1 MTSSYLNDCN
11 MIIIDFNYSLNG
23 SSKTLKAPFDA
34 FKFPNSDVVQFKA
47 LVTPCLGACA
57 PVQCNVQDY
66 LGYQRKVDSLG
77 RRKRRAAENATLG
90 GDSNLLVVQSI
101 RISDKF
107 QVPSDGP
114 TEIIETELSESEVV
128 VLSSDPSHTSAVPP
142 CLNLLVIHHLTCLFF
157 SFSFFF
163 MNEWINFFNF
173 Q

>member
-163 MNEWINFFNF
+163 MNE
-173 Q
+173 